1 MPRRPAA
8 AILLACAAAL
18 AVAGCG
24 KSEDNGPGPQI
35 GKKGDQPKAA
45 QQLGFPTFATRNTT
59 RVGGADP
66 VADAAAVAQGSFPG
80 TADVTRPGAVALVDA
95 SSWQDGVA
103 ASVLFA
109 NPLRAPVLLTRGG
122 SMPGATGSALS
133 SLKPQ
138 GAPKAGGAQVIRVG
152 SAAQPRG
159 LKTTTVAGNTV
170 FATAAKI
177 DKLAADAAGKP
188 SQQVMIVSSERA
200 DFAMPA
206 AGYAAKSG
214 VPVLFTRGN
223 TLPPETVAAIK
234 AHKQPDIFILG
245 PESVV
250 SKSVE
255 DNLRKVGKTVTRIEG
270 PDPVVNAIAF
280 ARYTNGKFGWGV
292 VDPGHALVFASQQR
306 PLDAAAAAPLSGTG
320 AYGPLLLIQNADQMP
335 ALLERYLL
343 DIQPGYARDPVRGV
357 YNHGWLI
364 GDEAAISQAVQ
375 ARIDALLQIVPVD
388 SSAQQQGSQPAPS
401 KAKPKPKPKPRK
413 LSPTNPVSTN
423 TQPTPTQTT
432 TTK

>member
-1 MPRRPAA
+1 VPRRPAA

-18 AVAGCG
+18 AATGCG
-24 KSEDNGPGPQI
+24 KSADNGPGPQI

-66 VADAAAVAQGSFPG
+66 IADAAAVAQGSFPG

-95 SSWQDGVA
+95 GSWQDGVA

-109 NPLRAPVLLTRGG
+109 NPLRVPVLLTSGG
-122 SMPGATGSALS
+122 SVPGATGSALT

-152 SAAQPRG
+152 SAPQPRG
-159 LKTTTVAGNTV
+159 LKSTTVAGNTV
-170 FATAAKI
+170 FSTAAKI
-177 DKLAADAAGKP
+177 DKLAGDAAGKP
-188 SQQVMIVSSERA
+188 SPQVMVVSSERP

-206 AGYAAKSG
+206 AGYAAKTG
-214 VPVLFTRGN
+214 VPILYTRGS
-223 TLPPETVAAIK
+223 TLPPETVAAIQ

-255 DNLRKVGKTVTRIEG
+255 DSLRKVGKMVTRIQG

-320 AYGPLLLIQNADQMP
+320 AYGPLLLVQNADQMP

-388 SSAQQQGSQPAPS
+388 RSAQQQASQP
-401 KAKPKPKPKPRK
+401 KPKRKPKPRK
-413 LSPTNPVSTN
+413 LSQTTPVNTT
-423 TQPTPTQTT
+423 TQPTPTPTT

>member
-8 AILLACAAAL
+8 AALLLACAAVA
-18 AVAGCG
+18 AAGCG
-24 KSEDNGPGPQI
+24 KSSDNGPGPQI

-66 VADAAAVAQGSFPG
+66 VADAAAVAQASFPG
-80 TADVTRPGAVALVDA
+80 TADVTRPGAVAMVDA

-103 ASVLFA
+103 ASALFA
-109 NPLRAPVLLTRGG
+109 NPLRAPILLTRGA
-122 SMPGATGSALS
+122 SIPGASGSALA
-133 SLKPQ
+133 SLNPQ
-138 GAPKAGGAQVIRVG
+138 GAPKAKGAQIIRVG
-152 SAAQPRG
+152 SAGQPRG
-159 LKTTTVAGNTV
+159 LKTTTAAGNNV
-170 FATAAKI
+170 FATAAAI
-177 DKLAADAAGKP
+177 DKLVSDAAGKP
-188 SQQVMIVSSERA
+188 AGQVMVVSSERP

-206 AGYAAKSG
+206 AGYAAKTG
-214 VPVLFTRGN
+214 VPVLFTRA
-223 TLPPETVAAIK
+223 TSLPPETVAALK
-234 AHKQPDIFILG
+234 AHGNPDIFILG

-255 DNLRKVGKTVTRIEG
+255 DNLRKLGKTVTRIQG
-270 PDPVVNAIAF
+270 PDPVTNAIAF

-292 VDPGHALVFASQQR
+292 VDPGHGIVFASQQR

-320 AYGPLLLIQNADQMP
+320 PYGPLLLIQNADQMP

-343 DIQPGYARDPVRGV
+343 DIQPGYAKDPVRGV

-364 GDEAAISQAVQ
+364 GDQAAISEAVQ
-375 ARIDALLQIVPVD
+375 ARIDSLLQIVPVD
-388 SSAQQQGSQPAPS
+388 RAATQQPAP
-401 KAKPKPKPKPRK
+401 AKPKPQPKPKSQPK
-413 LSPTNPVSTN
+413 PATN
-423 TQPTPTQTT
+423 TNTT

>member
-1 MPRRPAA
+1 MPRRSAVA
-8 AILLACAAAL
+8 AILLACTAL
-18 AVAGCG
+18 AAAGCG
-24 KSEDNGPGPQI
+24 KSSDNGPGPEI

-66 VADAAAVAQGSFPG
+66 VADAAAVAQATFPG

-103 ASVLFA
+103 ASALFA
-109 NPLRAPVLLTRGG
+109 NPLRAPILLTRG
-122 SMPGATGSALS
+122 SSIPGASGSALTA
-133 SLKPQ
+133 LNPQ
-138 GAPKAGGAQVIRVG
+138 GAPNAGGAQIIRVG
-152 SAAQPRG
+152 SAGQPRG
-159 LKTTTVAGNTV
+159 LKTTAAAGNNV

-177 DKLAADAAGKP
+177 DKLVSDAAGKP
-188 SQQVMIVSSERA
+188 AGQVMVVSSERP

-206 AGYAAKSG
+206 AGYAAKTG
-214 VPVLFTRGN
+214 VPVLYTRAN
-223 TLPPETVAAIK
+223 SLPPETVAALK
-234 AHKQPDIFILG
+234 AHRNPDVFLLG
-245 PESVV
+245 PESVI

-255 DNLRKVGKTVTRIEG
+255 DNLRKLGKTVTRIQG
-270 PDPVVNAIAF
+270 PDPVTNAIAF

-292 VDPGHALVFASQQR
+292 VDPGHGLVFASQTR

-320 AYGPLLLIQNADQMP
+320 PYGPLLLVQNADQMP

-343 DIQPGYARDPVRGV
+343 DIQPGYAKDPVRGV

-364 GDEAAISQAVQ
+364 GDQAAISEAVQ
-375 ARIDALLQIVPVD
+375 ARIDSLLQIVPVD
-388 SSAQQQGSQPAPS
+388 RAAAQQAAP
-401 KAKPKPKPKPRK
+401 AKPKPKPQPKPK
-413 LSPTNPVSTN
+413 SQPKPKTN
-423 TQPTPTQTT
+423 TNTT